1 MGKRHR
7 NPPSTSRDDL
17 KRRREGGNGG
27 GGPPRGPL
35 QPPPPPPYSHA
46 YDGGRPSDES
56 DSSSAVDDTKGH
68 FPTVPGRLI
77 DGRYEVVS
85 ELGTGTFGKV
95 FECHDHKH
103 GDKVAVK
110 VVRSIKRYVE
120 SARIESAV
128 LNAVYDR
135 QRRDRVDFCVKM
147 YSAFT
152 LGDHY
157 CLVCE
162 ALGMSLYDLVKRN
175 EYAGLPLRHV
185 REVARQL
192 LQAMDFLESMRL
204 IHTDLKLENVL
215 FHRSDVLET
224 HTVTLRDGRSAQ
236 VVAPQDLKIKIID
249 FGGATFDDE
258 HKSTIVNT
266 RQYRGPEVTLEAGW
280 SYPSD
285 IWSVGCIVAE
295 AYAGDM
301 FFATHDELEHLALME
316 RALGRFPSSLLDR
329 SPPRVERRYFD
340 RSGHVRTGELTRE
353 SQDYVRDAPG
363 VREFFSLRGDDP
375 VSGIVDVMYALF
387 ELEPRR
393 RATARQ
399 ALAMPFFRDHN
410 GRSNGH
416 HGNGSHHPPRDRPST
431 R

>member
-1 MGKRHR
+1 M
-7 NPPSTSRDDL
+7 
-17 KRRREGGNGG
+17 
-27 GGPPRGPL
+27 
-35 QPPPPPPYSHA
+35 
-46 YDGGRPSDES
+46 
-56 DSSSAVDDTKGH
+56 
-68 FPTVPGRLI
+68 I

-95 FECHDHKH
+95 FECHDRKH

-135 QRRDRVDFCVKM
+135 QRRDQVDFCVKM
-147 YSAFT
+147 YSAFS
-152 LGDHY
+152 LGNHY
-157 CLVCE
+157 CIVCE

-185 REVARQL
+185 REIARQL
-192 LQAMDFLESMRL
+192 LQAMDFFESMRL

-224 HTVTLRDGRSAQ
+224 HTVAVRDGRTVQ
-236 VVAPQDLKIKIID
+236 VVAPQQLKIKIID

-285 IWSVGCIVAE
+285 IWSVGCIIAE

-301 FFATHDELEHLALME
+301 FFATHDDMEHLALME
-316 RALGRFPSSLLDR
+316 RALGRFPPSLLDR
-329 SPPRVERRYFD
+329 SPPRVERRHFD
-340 RSGHVRTGELTRE
+340 RSGYVRVGELTRE
-353 SQDYVRDAPG
+353 SQDYVRSSLG
-363 VREFFSLRGDDP
+363 VREFFSLRGDDAS
-375 VSGIVDVMYALF
+375 SGVVDLMYALF

-399 ALAMPFFRDHN
+399 ALAMPFFRDHD
-410 GRSNGH
+410 GRSNGQH
-416 HGNGSHHPPRDRPST
+416 SHSSQRDRPPT